1 MSDRKEEAGMNLKL
15 RTHKLK
21 LITYYSPFT
30 THPSQLIFAQ
40 FMKYF
45 TVLLAGIFFLLF
57 NSVEAQLT
65 FPHVKVVYDSGWSY
79 KNLTLIPIRFTDSL
93 HSNAAF
99 PRSFLSLSVAMQ
111 QKKIKI
117 TENKFD
123 GRENVNTLNIRNL
136 SKEYI
141 LVESGDLLKGGKQ
154 DRMSAETKLI
164 APGSDVNYLNVFCIE
179 KGRWDKKA
187 KPFSY
192 AGFADATIRKA
203 GDSSGVQQH
212 VWREIE
218 KQFVANETL
227 TETYPYLQLQKKKTG
242 QLNDYQ
248 QFFINRFK
256 QSDSVYAGFI
266 VLTDSTIL
274 AADIFANE
282 YLLASSFEKL
292 LSSYIG
298 AIKNKESTVKTSKET
313 VQNFARKLL
322 STESAQKKFV
332 EHHGKI
338 FLYKNYPLHITT
350 FGN

>member
-1 MSDRKEEAGMNLKL
+1 
-15 RTHKLK
+15 
-21 LITYYSPFT
+21 
-30 THPSQLIFAQ
+30 
-40 FMKYF
+40 MKYF
-45 TVLLAGIFFLLF
+45 KTLLGSVFILLCIHT
-57 NSVEAQLT
+57 EAQLT
-65 FPHVKVVYDSGWSY
+65 FPHVKVIYDSAWSF
-79 KNLTLIPIRFTDSL
+79 KNLTLIPVRFTDSL
-93 HSNAAF
+93 HNKTAV

-123 GRENVNTLNIRNL
+123 GRENVNTLNIKNL

-154 DRMSAETKLI
+154 DRMIAETKLI
-164 APGSDVNYLNVFCIE
+164 TPGNDINYLTVFCIE